1 MGSRKYRP
9 CNYYSYIPVDRIM
22 NISDCKSSNLNYF
35 SGIFSSQ
42 CPHEAYACFYKIEVF
57 TYSFS
62 YLILYYNDLDKER
75 VQNDKEMFKEV
86 INNVPRSMLLTI
98 KVVT

>member
-1 MGSRKYRP
+1 M
-9 CNYYSYIPVDRIM
+9 
-22 NISDCKSSNLNYF
+22 
-35 SGIFSSQ
+35 
-42 CPHEAYACFYKIEVF
+42 
-57 TYSFS
+57 YSFS
-62 YLILYYNDLDKER
+62 YLILYYNDPDKER